1 MKYVSRNARGFTLI
15 ELMVVVAIIGLLAAI
30 AIPNFLKY
38 QLKSRQSEA
47 RTNLSAI
54 RTSEVAF
61 NGEHGCYLAIT
72 AYGAVV
78 PASGTKS
85 SGVSWAPGPPSS
97 GAGTFF
103 CTAPP
108 GAGGA
113 AVSVGSFSDMGY
125 ESTGNVFY
133 RYAVDNLSNGVG
145 VVSAACNGT
154 AAAGGVDVGIG
165 NNGFRA
171 TAAANLDGDGTISV
185 FGTSDG
191 VGVIEC
197 TPSGTF

>member
-1 MKYVSRNARGFTLI
+1 MNRLLRHRRGFTLI

-61 NGEHGCYLAIT
+61 NAEHGCYMAISS
-72 AYGAVV
+72 YGAVA
-78 PASGTKS
+78 PAAGTKS
-85 SGVSWAPGPPSS
+85 SGVSWAPGPPPS

-103 CTAPP
+103 CSAPP
-108 GAGGA
+108 GSGA
-113 AVSVGSFSDMGY
+113 SAVSLGSFSDMGY
-125 ESTGNVFY
+125 ESSGNVFY
-133 RYAVDNLSNGVG
+133 RYAVDNLANGVG
-145 VVSAACNGT
+145 VVSSACNGT
-154 AAAGGVDVGIG
+154 SAAAGTDVGVG

-171 TAAANLDGDGTISV
+171 TAAANLDGDGTVSV